1 MYSAAQ
7 VMEAVGSDETSAC
20 IDKSVLLH
28 IPEDISLPSQRNRTV
43 TVTSR
48 GWFKRILQNE
58 EFV

>member
-1 MYSAAQ
+1 
-7 VMEAVGSDETSAC
+7 MEAGGSDETSAC